1 MKNKIFY
8 ILTLT
13 ILISCSNSKNDL
25 DKSNLKGNVWKIQE
39 TSYEGEEKFGEYV
52 VGDKNYWGHSYYEFN
67 KAGNIT
73 VSKKLDDDGEV
84 ISISK
89 YTYDKSDNCILIVT
103 YMDDELTHKQVN
115 VIDKNRI
122 IEVKVFDKDEELES
136 IYKYD
141 YSGNDISGGG
151 VFDKNGNITNTFTNE
166 LRNGLLTKQTENDS
180 IGAIIR
186 ISRFNRNK
194 NGDVIEQVI
203 QYPKDTYE
211 YNEYKYS
218 FSYEY
223 DEERNWIKQYQFD
236 EDGQIE
242 DIIIR
247 NIVYFGD
254 DKKSY
259 SEENFV
265 GIWFVISSDDSW
277 FDEDDWLEIQDN
289 KKFDIGYDSK
299 VWKSGTWEIN
309 SKEKVFTLRTDKDD
323 DSKKYKYKFEGSQL
337 IFSTIQ
343 DEEQFRLE
351 KR

>member
-8 ILTLT
+8 ILILT
-13 ILISCSNSKNDL
+13 ILVSCTNSKNDL
-25 DKSNLKGNVWKIQE
+25 TESNLKGEVWKIQE

-73 VSKKLDDDGEV
+73 VSKRLDDVGE
-84 ISISK
+84 ITSLSK
-89 YTYDKSDNCILIVT
+89 YTYDKSDNCISIET
-103 YMDDELTHKQVN
+103 YKDDELTQKQVN
-115 VIDKNRI
+115 VIDKNKI
-122 IEVKVFDKDEELES
+122 VEVKVFDEDGELES
-136 IYKYD
+136 VYKYE
-141 YSGNDISGGG
+141 YSGKEISVGSI
-151 VFDKNGNITNTFTNE
+151 FDKNDNITNSFFNE
-166 LRNGLLTKQTENDS
+166 LRNGLLIKQTVNDS
-180 IGAIIR
+180 IGETIR

-194 NGDVIEQVI
+194 NGDVIEQVT
-203 QYPKDTYE
+203 QFPKDTS
-211 YNEYKYS
+211 EYKYS

-236 EDGQIE
+236 EEGQIE

-254 DKKSY
+254 DKKTY
-259 SEENFV
+259 SENDFV

-277 FDEDDWLEIQDN
+277 FDKDDWLEIQDN
-289 KKFDIGYDSK
+289 KKFDIGYDLK

-309 SKEKVFTLRTDKDD
+309 SKEKIFTLRTGKNA
-323 DSKKYKYKFEGSQL
+323 DSRKYKYKFEGYQL

-343 DEEQFRLE
+343 DIEQFRLE